1 MLALL
6 IISKDGSGAVVAAN
20 MVDFKDIFKLLWNT
34 VRLIC
39 QDYNIRG
46 DLLSFW

>member
-20 MVDFKDIFKLLWNT
+20 MVNFKDIFKLSWNT

-46 DLLSFW
+46 DSLSFW